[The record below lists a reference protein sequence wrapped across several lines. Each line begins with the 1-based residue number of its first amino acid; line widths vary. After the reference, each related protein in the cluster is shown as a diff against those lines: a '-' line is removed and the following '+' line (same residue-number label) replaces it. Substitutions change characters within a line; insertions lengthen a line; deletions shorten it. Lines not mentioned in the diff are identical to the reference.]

1 MVRHTGEDFID
12 EEGVAVTT
20 MLSLESACING
31 TELDAPQ
38 ADRLPCDDDA
48 PLGQEILDITVTQIE
63 SVVEPYSIWND
74 IGWETVAFVGIHPP
88 ILPISAR

>member
-1 MVRHTGEDFID
+1 MPPGVDLDEDFINV
-12 EEGVAVTT
+12 EGVAVAVV
-20 MLSLESACING
+20 LSLESACING

-63 SVVEPYSIWND
+63 SVVEPYSI
-74 IGWETVAFVGIHPP
+74 
-88 ILPISAR
+88 